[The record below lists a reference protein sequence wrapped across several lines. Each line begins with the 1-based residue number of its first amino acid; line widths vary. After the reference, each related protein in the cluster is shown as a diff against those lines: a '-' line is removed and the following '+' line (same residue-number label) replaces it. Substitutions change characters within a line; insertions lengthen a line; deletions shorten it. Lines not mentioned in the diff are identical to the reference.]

1 MIRFDPWL
9 REWSQQN
16 VPATDIA
23 IVSLVGLHVARGHDV
38 LSASQIA
45 GSTRSSARLVTRA
58 LTEAQ
63 RLGFLH
69 VVREARG
76 GKGRTWAL
84 SLPQG
89 V

>member
-16 VPATDIA
+16 VPAIDKA
-23 IVSLVGLHVARGHDV
+23 IVSLMGLHVARGHDA
-38 LSASQIA
+38 LSVSQIA
-45 GSTRSSARLVTRA
+45 GSTRSSTRVVTRA
-58 LTEAQ
+58 LSAAQ

-69 VVREARG
+69 VIREARG

-89 V
+89 A